1 MRSEQ
6 SSSSSRFISE
16 EDAGNRDAE
25 IDSAGF
31 DASLWAEAEVE
42 ANAWRT
48 RHEMSERYSHKAGPT
63 KDMPQ
68 EKIAASSNAAVSS
81 SAFPH
86 TGCRKLMASDANIA
100 VREGGTYSSKRDTY
114 GNSTYGGRS
123 RTSTKASS
131 MSILS
136 MTQGGLP
143 AFRGT
148 ATLYNK
154 ASSKPA
160 PTGSVATKGIWE
172 KRGFS
177 SQPRFEVAAET
188 VEEKRPAPLT
198 VSETIERLRCALE
211 GIVDG
216 LWISGEVATV
226 TRSMAGHLYFS
237 LKDENGLI
245 DCVYY
250 CQRGSYQNQRE
261 GRTSPERE
269 FRVGDRIEIKG
280 RADIYA
286 PRGRLQLIITSWQPA
301 GSGELYEAFLKLRAK
316 LELEGLFLYERKKP
330 LPRFIRRV
338 AVVTSA
344 KAAAYRDVM
353 RTIERRTP
361 WIKVFFA
368 EALVQ
373 GREAPKAIIAALRA
387 ADRARCDAILLVR
400 GGGAYEDLQA
410 FNDEQVARTLAAM
423 RTPVICGI
431 GHESDVT
438 IADLVADLRASTP
451 TAAAEA
457 LGQDRIHWVKRFD
470 GFEETLE
477 KSFERYLLHAMQR
490 VDFVSVALPSP
501 LQKVEAFQR
510 HLTLMEER
518 FADTGFVLAVPTR
531 RFKQVERLFATP
543 EAFIAGPLQRL
554 NLAAKRLG
562 VPEALLATYWRREEV
577 ATKHFCATA
586 VFNEERRA
594 TRLSMPQERL
604 ETVPRQ
610 RLAILAQR
618 LDRTS
623 GFVKPPESI
632 LMSLE
637 RRIELAAAALVLADP
652 DRPLRAGFAR
662 VVHQGVTV
670 SGVSPL
676 TEGDCVTLVFADGRA
691 EATLERVEK
700 K

>member
-1 MRSEQ
+1 MHSEQ
-6 SSSSSRFISE
+6 SGSSSRFISE

-48 RHEMSERYSHKAGPT
+48 RYETSRRYVHKADPA
-63 KDMPQ
+63 KDIPQ
-68 EKIAASSNAAVSS
+68 EKRAASTNASVSS
-81 SAFPH
+81 GTFPH
-86 TGCRKLMASDANIA
+86 TGRKNFIASDANVA
-100 VREGGTYSSKRDTY
+100 VREGGTYSSTRD
-114 GNSTYGGRS
+114 TYGGRS
-123 RTSTKASS
+123 RAPTKAPST
-131 MSILS
+131 SILS

-148 ATLYNK
+148 AALYNK
-154 ASSKPA
+154 APSESA
-160 PTGSVATKGIWE
+160 PTGSFAARGIQE
-172 KRGFS
+172 KRDFS
-177 SQPRFEVAAET
+177 FPSQPRFESKAKAG
-188 VEEKRPAPLT
+188 EEKRSTPLT
-198 VSETIERLRCALE
+198 VSETIERLRSTLE

-250 CQRGSYQNQRE
+250 CQRGSYQKQRE

-301 GSGELYEAFLKLRAK
+301 GSGALYEAFLKLRAK
-316 LELEGLFLYERKKP
+316 LELEGLFLSERKKS

-338 AVVTSA
+338 AIVTSA

-361 WIKVFFA
+361 WVKVLFA
-368 EALVQ
+368 ETLVQ
-373 GREAPKAIIAALRA
+373 GREAPTAIIAALRA

-410 FNDEQVARTLAAM
+410 FNDEQVARTLAVM

-438 IADLVADLRASTP
+438 IADLVADVRASTP

-457 LGQDRIHWVKRFD
+457 LGQDWAHWVKRFD

-477 KSFERYLLHAMQR
+477 KSFERYLLHATQR

-501 LQKVEAFQR
+501 LQKLETFQR
-510 HLTLMEER
+510 RLILMEER
-518 FADTGFVLAVPTR
+518 FSDSTFVLAAPTR
-531 RFKQVERLFATP
+531 RLKQVERLFTTP

-554 NLAAKRLG
+554 NLAAKRLD
-562 VPEALLATYWRREEV
+562 VPEALLATYWRREED

-610 RLAILAQR
+610 RLAILTQR

-662 VVHQGVTV
+662 VVHQGATV
-670 SGVSPL
+670 PGVSFL

-691 EATLERVEK
+691 EATLDRVEK